1 MHLIKFTLSENNFI
15 PRVRAIKFLQVTPA
29 EFRKLCILKG
39 IFPRMPP
46 RQYAGL
52 QSYYFKKDITQLA
65 KDPVAQT
72 LRSLHTY
79 HKKHQKFT
87 YLKDKH
93 SLKFLELSKPDYD
106 MKRLVAE
113 RYPTPD
119 AAIADIDDCLCL
131 LSLFAQFSSE
141 HSHLSEKCLKLM
153 TQFQTYVAA
162 TQSLRK
168 CFIST
173 KGFYFQAIINN
184 QLITWCE
191 PHKFNLQ
198 VPQEV
203 EMDVLKTFVE
213 FYSEMLKAV
222 LIYLFQQVQ
231 LSYPLQIQDGLQPA
245 VLGMKE
251 HLKQFNFKQTS
262 LQQQVFKNQVYKIN
276 REVPQEQLQFL
287 VLCGGG
293 EVGDNCTHLLA
304 DRQVA
309 KVAGIDI
316 VQPQFCFDSFN
327 LGVLLPVYEYEP
339 GAQMPPHLSPFQFD
353 FT

>member
-1 MHLIKFTLSENNFI
+1 
-15 PRVRAIKFLQVTPA
+15 
-29 EFRKLCILKG
+29 
-39 IFPRMPP
+39 
-46 RQYAGL
+46 
-52 QSYYFKKDITQLA
+52 
-65 KDPVAQT
+65 
-72 LRSLHTY
+72 
-79 HKKHQKFT
+79 
-87 YLKDKH
+87 
-93 SLKFLELSKPDYD
+93 
-106 MKRLVAE
+106 
-113 RYPTPD
+113 
-119 AAIADIDDCLCL
+119 
-131 LSLFAQFSSE
+131 
-141 HSHLSEKCLKLM
+141 
-153 TQFQTYVAA
+153 
-162 TQSLRK
+162 
-168 CFIST
+168 
-173 KGFYFQAIINN
+173 
-184 QLITWCE
+184 
-191 PHKFNLQ
+191 
-198 VPQEV
+198 
-203 EMDVLKTFVE
+203 MDVLKTFVE

-353 FT
+353 FTQEQQENDQVGYIPERLTQIVSYYKQFVLQVKPEVVQLLEQEEAIKERELLGVHVQLKDNEKEAESSEEEMETNFDYEPKIKKDLEMDPELRLQKGMLSGRKKRVYEKLVEKEDELKQLRNKLV